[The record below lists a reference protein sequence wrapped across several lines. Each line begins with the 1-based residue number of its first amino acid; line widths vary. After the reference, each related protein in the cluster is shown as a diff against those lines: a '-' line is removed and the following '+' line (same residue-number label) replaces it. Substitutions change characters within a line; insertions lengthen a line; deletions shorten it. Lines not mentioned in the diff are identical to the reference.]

1 MDEKILMNI
10 LEKKSDKLIFLKLGG
25 SLITDKNKS
34 RTAQTAVLSQLA
46 DEIAAYR
53 AKFPEVK
60 LLIGHGS
67 GSFGHHTARKYGT
80 KQGVKTAD
88 DWKGFWEVWSDA
100 RELHLLVLQMLKS
113 SGLKVMSFPPSS
125 CVTADNLKVSR
136 WNVHPIQAAL
146 ASSLVPV
153 VYGDTVFDLKL
164 GGTILST
171 EDLFIHLAGKLHPDK
186 IFLAGKDPGV
196 WADYPDC
203 TEVIESITP
212 VNASTFES
220 TLKPSESPD
229 VTGGMAAK
237 VAEMLKLVEGN
248 PDLKVF
254 IFQALEAGQLTEA
267 LVTEKSGTLI
277 TASN

>member
-1 MDEKILMNI
+1 MNNPKQ
-10 LEKKSDKLIFLKLGG
+10 ESNQLIFLKLGG
-25 SLITDKNKS
+25 SLITDKNKP
-34 RTAQTAVLSQLA
+34 RTAQKAVLSQLA
-46 DEIAAYR
+46 DEITAYQK
-53 AKFPEVK
+53 KFPGVR

-67 GSFGHHTARKYGT
+67 GSFGHHTARKHGT
-80 KQGVKTAD
+80 KQGVKTGE

-100 RELHLLVLQMLKS
+100 RELHLLVLAAFKS
-113 SGLKVMSFPPSS
+113 AGLRVLSFPPSS
-125 CVTADNLKVSR
+125 SVTAEDGKVVT
-136 WNVHPIQAAL
+136 WNTHPIQAAL
-146 ASSLVPV
+146 SSSLVPV
-153 VYGDTVFDLKL
+153 VYGDTVFDLKI

-212 VNASTFES
+212 LNASTFKG
-220 TLKPSESPD
+220 TLKTSESPD

-237 VAEMLKLVEGN
+237 VAEMLKLVEGDPN
-248 PDLKVF
+248 LKVF

-277 TASN
+277 TASD